1 MPSRSQISLRTN
13 RSRNSAITTSEAR
26 HAWTTLASGPQPGRI
41 NRGARKQI
49 RRINPTVPT
58 SPSVPMTTLCGSRK
72 AGRHDV
78 RISTLE
84 ARTRSGV

>member
-1 MPSRSQISLRTN
+1 MKSQISLRRN
-13 RSRNSAITTSEAR
+13 RSRNIATTTREAR
-26 HAWTTLASGPQPGRI
+26 LAWTTFASGPQPGRI
-41 NRGARKQI
+41 SRGARKQI
-49 RRINPTVPT
+49 RRINPTVPS
-58 SPSVPMTTLCGSRK
+58 SPSVPMARLCGSRK